1 MKRIGVVLV
10 AVFIV
15 ASGDGGVAQR
25 SATLRVQATSLDDVR
40 RWDGYVTQQ
49 ARNGALRVRRVDR
62 DPALPNRTLER
73 LAQFHEGVPV
83 WGAEVVRDSERGVP
97 YAIFGA
103 VASDLTLSTQPAL
116 DRRAAVSTVAAL
128 AGTTGRIL
136 RQPELV
142 ILPLAAGG
150 HALAYT
156 AVLALENGVFRI
168 FIDAHDGTELM
179 RYSELQ
185 TQAAV
190 GTGRGVLGDTKKLS
204 VRRDGAIYR
213 ADDQLRPPV
222 LVTYDA
228 RNNFARALDM
238 LEGAPALT
246 QDLASDSD
254 NDWNDVAAVDG
265 HTHIGW
271 SYDYYYKRHGR
282 RGLDNQ
288 DRPIA
293 SVINALTPQAA
304 LAAPPDVLGQFVL
317 NAFWCGVCGQN
328 GAGMMFFGN
337 GIPSGFIFIPTGQ
350 HIGYMAGGLDVVAH
364 ELTHAVIDSSSQ
376 LIYMN
381 ESGALNEAFA
391 DMMGTSVEFFYQTP
405 GNGLGQADYL
415 LAEDVVRGVV
425 MPLNGFRSMS
435 NPSQFGDPD
444 HYSLRYVGPADGGG
458 VHTNSAIAN
467 QAFYLAIEGGT
478 NRTSGLPVQGVGA
491 ANREQIERV
500 FYRAFVFMLTPSATF
515 SMARATTI
523 QAARDLYGA
532 NSAAERAVTQ
542 AWTAVGVF

>member
-1 MKRIGVVLV
+1 M
-10 AVFIV
+10 
-15 ASGDGGVAQR
+15 AQR
-25 SATLRVQATSLDDVR
+25 STTQRVQATGLGDLR
-40 RWDGYVTQQ
+40 QWDSYVTRQS
-49 ARNGALRVRRVDR
+49 RSGALRLRRVER

-73 LAQFHEGVPV
+73 LAQLHEDVPV
-83 WGAEVVRDSERGVP
+83 WGAEVVRDSEQGVP
-97 YAIFGA
+97 HAIFGA
-103 VASDLTLSTQPAL
+103 LASDLTLSTAPAL
-116 DRRAAVSTVAAL
+116 DRRAALAEAARL
-128 AGTTGRIL
+128 AGPAGRIM

-142 ILPLAAGG
+142 ILPLDAGG

-156 AVLALENGVFRI
+156 AVLSLASGVFRV
-168 FIDAHDGTELM
+168 FVDAHDGAELL

-204 VRRDGAIYR
+204 VRRDGAAYR
-213 ADDQLRPPV
+213 ADDQHRPPV
-222 LVTYDA
+222 LMTYDM
-228 RNNFARALDM
+228 RNNFARALDI

-246 QDLASDSD
+246 PDLASDGD
-254 NDWNDVAAVDG
+254 NEWSDVAAVDG
-265 HTHIGW
+265 HAHIGW

-288 DRPIA
+288 DRPISA
-293 SVINALTPQAA
+293 LINGISQQDA
-304 LAAPPDVLGQFVL
+304 LAVPPDVLQFFVL
-317 NAFWCGVCGQN
+317 NAFWCGVCGEN
-328 GAGMMFFGN
+328 GTGVMFFGN
-337 GIPSGFIFIPTGQ
+337 GIPPGFIFVPTGQ
-350 HIGYMAGGLDVVAH
+350 YFGYMAGGLDVVAH

-415 LAEDVVRGVV
+415 LGEDIVRGVNT
-425 MPLNGFRSMS
+425 PLNGSRSMRD
-435 NPSQFGDPD
+435 PRQFGDPD
-444 HYSLRYVGPADGGG
+444 HYSQRYLGPGDDGG
-458 VHTNSAIAN
+458 VHINSAIPN

-478 NRTSGLPVQGVGA
+478 NRTSGLSVQGVGA
-491 ANREQIERV
+491 ATREQIERV
-500 FYRAFVFMLTPSATF
+500 FYRAFVFMLPPSATF
-515 SMARATTI
+515 SLARATTI